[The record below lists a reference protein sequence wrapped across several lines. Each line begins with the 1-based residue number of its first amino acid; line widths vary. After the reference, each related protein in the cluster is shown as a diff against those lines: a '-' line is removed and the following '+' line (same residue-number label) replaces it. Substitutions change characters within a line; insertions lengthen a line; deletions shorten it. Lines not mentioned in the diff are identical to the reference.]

1 MKIRDILLAAGAA
14 AFVGLSTTAATA
26 VVIAE
31 TEPNNS
37 KANANTVGPIT
48 LANLDQITGTT
59 NSATT
64 DPDYFRIRSSVATP
78 GIYLHTLSTTVL
90 TSLSIRGVNHG
101 FVAGDVDF
109 TNAGAGRSSI
119 KYYTVGASSDNFVRV
134 ARTSGSGAQTYTV
147 TMNTVQV
154 VPTAVGTFNGPITID
169 PALVGDS
176 ELFLYDSNFNLVAAN
191 DNRAF
196 GDGRALLNNLAL
208 ANGTY
213 YIAVGSGDS
222 AANRS
227 YSSDTLDPF
236 FSGQGTG
243 FTPRVLDPFTGE
255 NPAILAST
263 LARPENLGRSA
274 SDYSIRINGGSL
286 LAPTNGIN
294 QAMEMAFFSFE
305 VIPAPSSAALL
316 GLGALALGRRRR

>member
-1 MKIRDILLAAGAA
+1 MKIRDVLLTVGAA
-14 AFVGLSTTAATA
+14 LAVGAASTSTLA
-26 VVIAE
+26 VIVPE

-48 LANLDQITGTT
+48 LAHLDQITGTT
-59 NSATT
+59 NSAAT
-64 DPDYFRIRSSVATP
+64 DPDYFRIRSSVAAP

-90 TSLSIRGVNHG
+90 TSLSLRGVNHG
-101 FVAGDVDF
+101 FVGGDVDF
-109 TNAGAGRSSI
+109 TNSGAGRSSI
-119 KYYTVGASSDNFVRV
+119 KYYTVGSSSDTFVRV
-134 ARTSGSGAQTYTV
+134 VRTSGSGAQSYTV

-154 VPTAVGTFNGPITID
+154 TPTAAGTFNGPVTID

-196 GDGRALLNNLAL
+196 GDGRALLNNLTL

-213 YIAVGSGDS
+213 YVAIGSGDS

-227 YSSDTLDPF
+227 YSSDSADPFFSAQGSGFTPRILDPF
-236 FSGQGTG
+236 F
-243 FTPRVLDPFTGE
+243 GE
-255 NPAILAST
+255 TPAIPSST

-274 SDYSIRINGGSL
+274 SDYSIRINGSSHI
-286 LAPTNGIN
+286 APTNGIN
-294 QAMEMAFFSFE
+294 QGMELAFFSFE